1 MDYYDSDQSSNSSI
15 AWDASPKKAPQ
26 PTIRRSSMT
35 ESLPPEIVLA
45 ILQALVTQ
53 AVEIADEM
61 AMVLTYSD
69 ARHDSKLDILI
80 HTRFAWQHDST
91 QMRRFRSIRAP
102 LQINHHTRR
111 LIHEHFVPFPMRT
124 ARPRSRHMGWV
135 CPKLDL
141 FYLNTDADEEQGNL
155 KRAIESPTPLDA
167 RLVKS
172 IEVVHDFPPYFFG
185 EGWVPELET
194 VYALPNLREIN
205 LNIGYTGDE
214 FEPVPVP
221 KKLHSHADLLPIDAD
236 LFPELALYFNDDE
249 PNENY
254 AIWAEKAR
262 ARGIKIFCIDPRFFW
277 FWKTIELIQ
286 TPAGTRMKFVHPECR
301 CYKGSPCALDD
312 SGNSSLSSGWY
323 DSS

>member
-1 MDYYDSDQSSNSSI
+1 MDSYDSDQSSNSSI

-35 ESLPPEIVLA
+35 VSLPPEIVLA
-45 ILQALVTQ
+45 ILQALVTE
-53 AVEIADEM
+53 AVDIADEM

-69 ARHDSKLDILI
+69 ARHDSKLDVLI

-124 ARPRSRHMGWV
+124 ARPQSRHIGWNRV
-135 CPKLDL
+135 
-141 FYLNTDADEEQGNL
+141 TS
-155 KRAIESPTPLDA
+155 KRAIENPTPFDA
-167 RLVKS
+167 QLVKS
-172 IEVVHDFPPYFFG
+172 IEVVHDFSPYLFG
-185 EGWVPELET
+185 EGWIPELET
-194 VYALPNLREIN
+194 LYALPNLREIN
-205 LNIGYTGDE
+205 INIGYTGDE
-214 FEPVPVP
+214 FEPVPAP
-221 KKLHSHADLLPIDAD
+221 KEPHSHADLLPIDAD
-236 LFPELALYFNDDE
+236 LFPELALHFSDDE
-249 PNENY
+249 PNDNY

-277 FWKTIELIQ
+277 FWRTIELIQ
-286 TPAGTRMKFVHPECR
+286 TLDGTRMKFVHPECR
-301 CYKGSPCALDD
+301 CYKGSPCALDV